1 MLFRQGNVL
10 FKENGKEENAL
21 QLSNLS
27 ISIPT
32 NNLFEI

>member
-21 QLSNLS
+21 QLS
-27 ISIPT
+27 IPHT
-32 NNLFEI
+32 QFI